1 MIEDLKDRRD
11 RLRTRITALQS
22 EHGGRLILAINI
34 HFSLL
39 AQTETH
45 QLFKTRS
52 IYNFHFD
59 LDNARPDLRVTNTRL
74 LHQNIELMTK
84 HFELE
89 AEVKEK
95 DDQVK
100 ALREKCSKLREKL
113 AKTEQEKE
121 DHFRTRNYL
130 ADLVNDLRKDLED
143 EVDRNKDLEAQVRK
157 VRSRVKVNTLGSKEM
172 QKYFR
177 QLSDFIPRRNDQ
189 SSGTKEPTFYKEYM
203 GSVPWKPEAWVFS
216 SEAK

>member
-22 EHGGRLILAINI
+22 EHG
-34 HFSLL
+34 
-39 AQTETH
+39 
-45 QLFKTRS
+45 
-52 IYNFHFD
+52 
-59 LDNARPDLRVTNTRL
+59 DNTRPDLRVTNTRL

-157 VRSRVKVNTLGSKEM
+157 LSGEDHSDQTLWRKTCDGFKNPF
-172 QKYFR
+172 K
-177 QLSDFIPRRNDQ
+177 RR
-189 SSGTKEPTFYKEYM
+189 K
-203 GSVPWKPEAWVFS
+203 
-216 SEAK
+216 